1 MMYQDDAPH
10 YPEQYGSFESQPA
23 IFGWNLPLLNGM
35 FSQQTYHEQGLTSS
49 NTLTAAPFEP
59 KSSHAATDDPIGNRS
74 SAANSEPQSQVP
86 DLVARVRI
94 LPEYDQ
100 GDQRECIFPVS
111 RIGSYFGLDYSGAVF
126 AVFNRK
132 TCLLI
137 DEMQAKHR
145 VQLYAYTEPETLKRA
160 LASHTSKSPAIISV
174 DLNIY
179 GERQDATD
187 VGRVLSSHKLFLQ
200 QPIHKPESA
209 TYYCPHFLHVQE
221 VLGQSLTETP
231 WFELCRPQQL
241 LSQQQNGPRA
251 SEHLLDAHAEPASI
265 FNSLSQHAYLHKR
278 AADKG
283 IKTTLKD
290 HQMEAIDFMLRRE
303 TGALPSDLMLWNE
316 MESENG
322 EVICQHII
330 TGTRR
335 ARPAETQGGILAD
348 EMGLGKT
355 IVTLSVIAST
365 LDGAL
370 KFASEQSTGN
380 STEERR
386 RSRATLVIAPSSHN
400 WVDEIRNHTYSG
412 CFRFL
417 KYHGQGRQDDLNRL
431 FQYDIVLT
439 TYATICSESNRGRS
453 VLGDI
458 EWFRI
463 VLDEAHDIRNRNTR
477 QFQVVTKFSA
487 RHRWC
492 LTGTPI
498 QNTLDDLGALV
509 AFLRVPLLENAASF
523 QRFIT
528 NQSKPG
534 TRHRFKHLRTL
545 LESICLRR
553 TKEKIGLS
561 DPVEHVRILTLSP
574 TERKEYNDLL
584 RRYETL
590 QNMGVSGH
598 SKRGDTAKV
607 QSFLRLR
614 LFCNNGSFS
623 SSLSNMR
630 LGPDELLSYLQQID
644 MAVCA
649 YCDRTIYDIND
660 VPGTDGGHLLPECS
674 HLVCRDCLAQH
685 CAQKRQ
691 CPRCTD
697 GTNETGAQDILAD
710 LNPLQAP
717 LDSGPRTIMPA
728 TRYPTKL
735 LAFLEDIQQQT
746 AQKSITF
753 SSWTKT
759 LELAGQLLHSKGIP
773 FHCIHGALPLSAVG
787 LNLAVASRIYLLEPQ
802 WNPSVE
808 QQAFGRALRLGQT
821 EQVIITRYVMQDTVE
836 DSNVVSRQNTKL
848 QLAVGGFRKRKR
860 DDNLYSGW
868 L

>member
-1 MMYQDDAPH
+1 MV
-10 YPEQYGSFESQPA
+10 S
-23 IFGWNLPLLNGM
+23 
-35 FSQQTYHEQGLTSS
+35 
-49 NTLTAAPFEP
+49 
-59 KSSHAATDDPIGNRS
+59 
-74 SAANSEPQSQVP
+74 
-86 DLVARVRI
+86 RVRMV
-94 LPEYDQ
+94 PPYDQ
-100 GDQRECIFPVS
+100 WDQEECIFPVS
-111 RIGSYFGLDYSGAVF
+111 PIGSYFGLEYSGAVF

-137 DEMQAKHR
+137 NELQAKLT
-145 VQLYAYTEPETLKRA
+145 VQLHAYTGLETLKRA
-160 LASHTSKSPAIISV
+160 LASHTSKTPAIISV

-179 GERQDATD
+179 GERHDATEA
-187 VGRVLSSHKLFLQ
+187 GRILSSHELFLQ

-209 TYYCPHFLHVQE
+209 TYYCPHFLHVKE

-241 LSQQQNGPRA
+241 LSEQQNDPRA
-251 SEHLLDAHAEPASI
+251 SEHLVDAHADPASI
-265 FNSLSQHAYLHKR
+265 FNSLSQHAHLHKR

-316 MESENG
+316 MENENG
-322 EVICQHII
+322 EIIYQHII

-335 ARPAETQGGILAD
+335 ARPAEAQGGILAD

-370 KFASEQSTGN
+370 KFASEKSTDN
-380 STEERR
+380 SAEERP
-386 RSRATLVIAPSSHN
+386 RSKATLVIAPSSLLLDN
-400 WVDEIRNHTYSG
+400 WVDEIR
-412 CFRFL
+412 
-417 KYHGQGRQDDLNRL
+417 K
-431 FQYDIVLT
+431 
-439 TYATICSESNRGRS
+439 
-453 VLGDI
+453 
-458 EWFRI
+458 
-463 VLDEAHDIRNRNTR
+463 
-477 QFQVVTKFSA
+477 
-487 RHRWC
+487 
-492 LTGTPI
+492 
-498 QNTLDDLGALV
+498 
-509 AFLRVPLLENAASF
+509 
-523 QRFIT
+523 
-528 NQSKPG
+528 
-534 TRHRFKHLRTL
+534 
-545 LESICLRR
+545 

-561 DPVEHVRILTLSP
+561 DPLEHVRKLTLSP

-630 LGPDELLSYLQQID
+630 FGTDELLSYLQQID

-660 VPGTDGGHLLPECS
+660 VPGTDGGHLLPECL
-674 HLVCRDCLAQH
+674 HLVCRDCLTQH
-685 CAQKRQ
+685 CAQKRP

-697 GTNETGAQDILAD
+697 STNDAGAPDILVN

-717 LDSGPRTIMPA
+717 LDSAPRTIVPA
-728 TRYPTKL
+728 RRYPTKL

-821 EQVIITRYVMQDTVE
+821 EQVIITRYIMQDTVE
-836 DSNVVSRQNTKL
+836 DGNVVSRQNTKL

-860 DDNLYSGW
+860 DDQLYCG
-868 L
+868 

>member
-1 MMYQDDAPH
+1 M
-10 YPEQYGSFESQPA
+10 
-23 IFGWNLPLLNGM
+23 
-35 FSQQTYHEQGLTSS
+35 
-49 NTLTAAPFEP
+49 
-59 KSSHAATDDPIGNRS
+59 
-74 SAANSEPQSQVP
+74 
-86 DLVARVRI
+86 
-94 LPEYDQ
+94 
-100 GDQRECIFPVS
+100 
-111 RIGSYFGLDYSGAVF
+111 
-126 AVFNRK
+126 
-132 TCLLI
+132 
-137 DEMQAKHR
+137 
-145 VQLYAYTEPETLKRA
+145 
-160 LASHTSKSPAIISV
+160 
-174 DLNIY
+174 
-179 GERQDATD
+179 
-187 VGRVLSSHKLFLQ
+187 
-200 QPIHKPESA
+200 
-209 TYYCPHFLHVQE
+209 
-221 VLGQSLTETP
+221 
-231 WFELCRPQQL
+231 
-241 LSQQQNGPRA
+241 
-251 SEHLLDAHAEPASI
+251 
-265 FNSLSQHAYLHKR
+265 
-278 AADKG
+278 
-283 IKTTLKD
+283 LKD

-316 MESENG
+316 MENENG
-322 EVICQHII
+322 EIIYQHII

-335 ARPAETQGGILAD
+335 ARPAEAQGGILAD

-386 RSRATLVIAPSSHN
+386 RSRGTLVIAPSSLLLDN
-400 WVDEIRNHTYSG
+400 WIDEIRNHTYSG
-412 CFRFL
+412 CLRFL

-431 FQYDIVLT
+431 FQYDILLT
-439 TYATICSESNRGRS
+439 TYATIASESNRGRS

-477 QFQVVTKFSA
+477 QFQAVTKFSA

-553 TKEKIGLS
+553 TKEKIGLC
-561 DPVEHVRILTLSP
+561 DPVEHVRKLTLSP

-598 SKRGDTAKV
+598 SKHGDTAKV

-644 MAVCA
+644 MA
-649 YCDRTIYDIND
+649 
-660 VPGTDGGHLLPECS
+660 
-674 HLVCRDCLAQH
+674 
-685 CAQKRQ
+685 
-691 CPRCTD
+691 
-697 GTNETGAQDILAD
+697 DILAD

-773 FHCIHGALPLSAVG
+773 FHCIHGALPLNKRHQILNNFQSPAGVNVLLMTLGTGAVG
-787 LNLAVASRIYLLEPQ
+787 IYLLEPQ

-821 EQVIITRYVMQDTVE
+821 EQVIITRYIMRDTVE
-836 DSNVVSRQNTKL
+836 DGNVVSRQNTKL
-848 QLAVGGFRKRKR
+848 QLAMGGFRKRKR
-860 DDNLYSGW
+860 DDNLYSG
-868 L
+868 

>member
-1 MMYQDDAPH
+1 
-10 YPEQYGSFESQPA
+10 
-23 IFGWNLPLLNGM
+23 
-35 FSQQTYHEQGLTSS
+35 
-49 NTLTAAPFEP
+49 
-59 KSSHAATDDPIGNRS
+59 
-74 SAANSEPQSQVP
+74 
-86 DLVARVRI
+86 
-94 LPEYDQ
+94 
-100 GDQRECIFPVS
+100 
-111 RIGSYFGLDYSGAVF
+111 
-126 AVFNRK
+126 
-132 TCLLI
+132 
-137 DEMQAKHR
+137 MQAKHT
-145 VQLYAYTEPETLKRA
+145 VQLQAYTEPETLKHA
-160 LASHTSKSPAIISV
+160 LASYTLANPAIVSV

-179 GERQDATD
+179 GERHDATD
-187 VGRVLSSHKLFLQ
+187 VGRVLSSHGLFLQ
-200 QPIHKPESA
+200 QPVHKPQSA

-221 VLGQSLTETP
+221 VLGQSVTETP

-241 LSQQQNGPRA
+241 LSEQQNGPRA
-251 SEHLLDAHAEPASI
+251 PEHLVDAHAEPASI

-316 MESENG
+316 MENENG
-322 EVICQHII
+322 EIIYQHII

-335 ARPAETQGGILAD
+335 ARPAEAQGGILAD

-355 IVTLSVIAST
+355 IVTLSVISST

-370 KFASEQSTGN
+370 KFASEQSTAN

-386 RSRATLVIAPSSHN
+386 RSRATLVIAPSSLLLDN
-400 WVDEIRNHTYSG
+400 WVDEIRNHTYPGYLS
-412 CFRFL
+412 FQ
-417 KYHGQGRQDDLNRL
+417 KYHGQGRQDDLN
-431 FQYDIVLT
+431 Q
-439 TYATICSESNRGRS
+439 SNRGRS

-463 VLDEAHDIRNRNTR
+463 VLDEG
-477 QFQVVTKFSA
+477 K
-487 RHRWC
+487 
-492 LTGTPI
+492 
-498 QNTLDDLGALV
+498 NTLDDLGALV

-523 QRFIT
+523 QRFII

-561 DPVEHVRILTLSP
+561 DPVEHVRKLTLSP

-630 LGPDELLSYLQQID
+630 LGPDELLSYLQQVD

-685 CAQKRQ
+685 RAQKRQ
-691 CPRCTD
+691 CPRCTH
-697 GTNETGAQDILAD
+697 GTNDTGAQDILVEP
-710 LNPLQAP
+710 NPLQAP
-717 LDSGPRTIMPA
+717 LDSGPRMIMPA

-773 FHCIHGALPLSAVG
+773 FHCIHGALPLYKRHQILDNFQSPAGVNVLLMTLGTGAVG
-787 LNLAVASRIYLLEPQ
+787 LNLAMASRIYLLEPQ

-821 EQVIITRYVMQDTVE
+821 EQVIITRYIMQDTVE
-836 DSNVVSRQNTKL
+836 DGNVLSRQNTKL

-860 DDNLYSGW
+860 DSNHYSG
-868 L
+868 

>member
-1 MMYQDDAPH
+1 
-10 YPEQYGSFESQPA
+10 
-23 IFGWNLPLLNGM
+23 
-35 FSQQTYHEQGLTSS
+35 
-49 NTLTAAPFEP
+49 
-59 KSSHAATDDPIGNRS
+59 
-74 SAANSEPQSQVP
+74 
-86 DLVARVRI
+86 
-94 LPEYDQ
+94 
-100 GDQRECIFPVS
+100 
-111 RIGSYFGLDYSGAVF
+111 
-126 AVFNRK
+126 
-132 TCLLI
+132 
-137 DEMQAKHR
+137 MQAKHTI
-145 VQLYAYTEPETLKRA
+145 QLHAYTEPETLKHA
-160 LASHTSKSPAIISV
+160 LASHTSKTPAIINA

-179 GERQDATD
+179 GERHDATD
-187 VGRVLSSHKLFLQ
+187 VGKVLSSHGLFLQ
-200 QPIHKPESA
+200 QPIRKPEYA

-221 VLGQSLTETP
+221 VLGQSVTETP
-231 WFELCRPQQL
+231 WFELCRSQQL
-241 LSQQQNGPRA
+241 LSEQENRPSA
-251 SEHLLDAHAEPASI
+251 SEHLVDAHAEPVSI
-265 FNSLSQHAYLHKR
+265 FNSLSQHAHLHKR

-283 IKTTLKD
+283 IKTALKD

-303 TGALPSDLMLWNE
+303 TGALPSDLMLWTE
-316 MESENG
+316 MENENG
-322 EVICQHII
+322 EIIYQHII

-335 ARPAETQGGILAD
+335 ARPAEAQGGILAD

-370 KFASEQSTGN
+370 NFTSEQSTAN

-386 RSRATLVIAPSSHN
+386 RSRATLVICPSSLLLDN
-400 WVDEIRNHTYSG
+400 WVDEIR
-412 CFRFL
+412 
-417 KYHGQGRQDDLNRL
+417 K
-431 FQYDIVLT
+431 
-439 TYATICSESNRGRS
+439 
-453 VLGDI
+453 
-458 EWFRI
+458 
-463 VLDEAHDIRNRNTR
+463 
-477 QFQVVTKFSA
+477 
-487 RHRWC
+487 
-492 LTGTPI
+492 
-498 QNTLDDLGALV
+498 
-509 AFLRVPLLENAASF
+509 
-523 QRFIT
+523 
-528 NQSKPG
+528 
-534 TRHRFKHLRTL
+534 FKHLRTL

-553 TKEKIGLS
+553 TKDKVGLC
-561 DPVEHVRILTLSP
+561 DPVEHVRKLTLSP
-574 TERKEYNDLL
+574 TERKEYNGLL

-644 MAVCA
+644 MALCA

-674 HLVCRDCLAQH
+674 HLICRDCLAQH

-697 GTNETGAQDILAD
+697 GTNDTGARDILAD

-759 LELAGQLLHSKGIP
+759 LELTGQLLHSKGIP
-773 FHCIHGALPLSAVG
+773 FHCIHGALPLYKRHQILNNFQSPDGVNVLLMTLGTGAVG

-821 EQVIITRYVMQDTVE
+821 EQVIITRYIMQDTVE
-836 DSNVVSRQNTKL
+836 DGNVVSRQNTKL
-848 QLAVGGFRKRKR
+848 QLVVGGFRKRKR
-860 DDNLYSGW
+860 DDNVYSG
-868 L
+868 